1 MKKFTTI
8 AEIEQYFATISYKK
22 KDFPPFYMIKKALEL
37 LGNPEKDL
45 KYIHITGTNGKGST
59 SHYLSMFLSL
69 HRVKTGLFTS
79 PHIHSITERLK
90 VNNDSIPEADFIE
103 LFNRIFPIVSP
114 TCQLIQFEWL
124 TVMAFVY
131 FKAVDVDVV
140 VLEVGIGGL
149 LDSTNIIPSKIAA
162 VITNVDFDHQNML
175 GSTLIDITKQ
185 KAGIITNSTD
195 FIFTGKIAYPIV
207 LKTIQQTADTL
218 GKACLSYGSDYY
230 YEVHHATLHIY
241 EKTFAIQA
249 NLPIYQYENITLALA
264 VAEKILTHTFK
275 LPILQ
280 EKIEDVVSNM
290 QLPIRFEQIRY
301 NDKTLIFDGAHN
313 LPGVSKLIESL
324 QAAFPLAS
332 YSFVFC
338 AMSDKAYQE
347 MIEKLAT
354 IGTVT
359 LYDYH
364 QVYQRALEIE
374 EQRTEQV
381 LTSIEQVETYIVN
394 SKTDIIIFVGSIY
407 FVSYIRGFFVEH

>member
-8 AEIEQYFATISYKK
+8 AEIEEYFATISYKK
-22 KDFPPFYMIKKALEL
+22 KDFPPFHMITKALEL

-69 HRVKTGLFTS
+69 HNVKTGLFTS
-79 PHIHSITERLK
+79 PHIHNITERLK
-90 VNNDSIPEADFIE
+90 VNNQSIPEADFIE
-103 LFNRIFPIVSP
+103 IFNRIFPIISP

-131 FKAVDVDVV
+131 FKDVKVDVV

-149 LDSTNIIPSKIAA
+149 FDSTNIIPSKLAA

-175 GSTLIDITKQ
+175 GSTLVDITKQ
-185 KAGIITNSTD
+185 KAGIITSSTD
-195 FIFTGKIAYPIV
+195 FIFTGKIAHPIV
-207 LKTIQQTADTL
+207 MKTIQQTADSL
-218 GKACLSYGSDYY
+218 GKTYFLYGSDYCY
-230 YEVHHATLHIY
+230 DVQHSTLHVYGKRFVI
-241 EKTFAIQA
+241 KA
-249 NLPIYQYENITLALA
+249 NLPIYQYENVTLALA

-275 LPILQ
+275 RPVSQ
-280 EKIEDVVSNM
+280 EKIEDVISNM

-301 NDKTLIFDGAHN
+301 KTKTLILDGAHN

-324 QAAFPLAS
+324 QAAFPMAS

-338 AMSDKAYQE
+338 AMGDKAYQE
-347 MIEKLAT
+347 MIEKLET

-364 QVYQRALEIE
+364 QIYQRALEIE
-374 EQRTEQV
+374 EHRTEEV
-381 LTSIEQVETYIVN
+381 LTSIEQLETYMAD
-394 SKTDIIIFVGSIY
+394 SKTDVIVFVGSIY
-407 FVSYIRGFFVEH
+407 FVSYIRGFLVEH